1 MHQHHIRHHR
11 ILVAIETDP
20 LRYHGEHA
28 ARPARAGRS
37 GAEQLLAHV
46 AADLAEQLPG
56 AHRCM
61 LTMPGALYDQTQLLQ
76 PGYPL
81 FQALESLAESS
92 LAGRDFEPRLLSFG
106 SDSEGRMPAP
116 ALEPARDVPPALLQV
131 LPAVMSAPGE
141 LLAPLAEASE
151 HRFMETGQ
159 LSPQSAKALEAQF
172 GIGVTHARLMT
183 LTDLLAMLRLQ
194 LEHFGFPGL
203 WTLLDSALEAAEP
216 VEVRTDRGHRFNYRD
231 GSVTGEFQT
240 FDHWARDGAGRDV
253 PAERLALAAAYADWT
268 REFRQFLTTLSAHGV
283 PFRSEVQA
291 SPGGDLHDGWYS
303 EVTDHAA
310 APAAASVTGHSAG
323 ELGTVA
329 ITEVRDGRLVHH
341 YPLGPDGLNAIHAA
355 LGAGGQAKGAVAW
368 PGGICHDPVERRLLP
383 DLVTGEA
390 VQ

>member
-1 MHQHHIRHHR
+1 MLSIHHHR

-20 LRYHGEHA
+20 LRYHGENA
-28 ARPARAGRS
+28 ARPARADRS

-56 AHRCM
+56 AQRCV
-61 LTMPGALYDQTQLLQ
+61 LTLPGALYDQTQLLQ

-81 FQALESLAESS
+81 FETLESLAESS

-106 SDSEGRMPAP
+106 SDAEGRMPAP

-131 LPAVMSAPGE
+131 LPAVMSAPASVLE
-141 LLAPLAEASE
+141 PLAEASE
-151 HRFMETGQ
+151 HRFLESGQ

-183 LTDLLAMLRLQ
+183 VTDLHAMLRLQ
-194 LEHFGFPGL
+194 LENFGFAGL
-203 WTLLDSALEAAEP
+203 WTLLDAALEASQP
-216 VEVRTDRGHRFNYRD
+216 VEVSTDRGHRFAYRD

-240 FDHWARDGAGRDV
+240 FDHWARDGAGKDL
-253 PAERLALAAAYADWT
+253 PAERQALAAAYADWT
-268 REFRQFLTTLSAHGV
+268 REFRQYLTTLSAHAV
-283 PFRSEVQA
+283 PFRSEVRA
-291 SPGGDLHDGWYS
+291 APGGELHEGWFT
-303 EVTDHAA
+303 EATEHAA
-310 APAAASVTGHSAG
+310 PPAAASVTGHSAG

-355 LGAGGQAKGAVAW
+355 LGASRLVPGAVAW
-368 PGGICHDPVERRLLP
+368 PGGICHDPVKRRLVP
-383 DLVTGEA
+383 DLVTAEA